1 MENRTHVQVRY
12 LGPTN
17 HRGARTKISGY
28 FGQLVEP
35 RDYETDHLRQGEQM
49 AKEYAIKYDISYT
62 KLISTQLQNGDH
74 IIIFV

>member
-1 MENRTHVQVRY
+1 MENRIHVQVRY

-28 FGQLVEP
+28 HGQKTEP
-35 RDYETDHLRQGEQM
+35 RDYETEHLPQAEQM
-49 AKEYAIKYDISYT
+49 AKQYAIKYDISYD
-62 KLISTQLQNGDH
+62 KLISTQLKNGDH

>member
-1 MENRTHVQVRY
+1 MESRISVQVRY

-35 RDYETDHLRQGEQM
+35 RDYETNHLPQAEQM
-49 AKEYAIKYDISYT
+49 AKQYAIKYDISYE
-62 KLISTQLQNGDH
+62 KLISTHLQNGDH
-74 IIIFV
+74 MIIFF